1 MPDDARLHCCD
12 EREKQMSSEK
22 IVPILSGLRYR
33 AHSAERSAAKGEAN
47 DNAAQHAGVVSLR
60 ERAGNK
66 RGAKE
71 ALSKGGRDRTVQ
83 KAKMQKAV
91 SVVVPTCGRADL
103 LDRCLGALGRQ
114 DLPASRY
121 EIIVVDDGPHPRTRR
136 LVERWARGMRDRD
149 LVIRYIANE
158 GPHGPAAARNKGW
171 RAAQAPV
178 IAFTDDDTV
187 PTPGWLS
194 NGLSLFDDTV
204 HVICGKVEM
213 PLPETPTDYERDA
226 RHLETAEF
234 VTANC
239 FCRKEVLEFINGFDE
254 RFRYA
259 WREDSDL
266 HFRLLGLQA
275 NILYAPQAV
284 VVHPVRPAPWGVS
297 ISQQKK
303 MIFDALLYKKH
314 PLLYRQKIRAT
325 PRWDYYLIVA
335 VLLMALVALIANE
348 YMIASVAGAVWAG
361 MTAQFML
368 TRLRGTTKTLSH
380 IAEMI
385 VTSILIPPHA
395 VFWRIVGALKF
406 RVLFV

>member
-1 MPDDARLHCCD
+1 
-12 EREKQMSSEK
+12 MSSDK
-22 IVPILSGLRYR
+22 IVPIISGIRHRLH
-33 AHSAERSAAKGEAN
+33 AAERWEINSEAN
-47 DNAAQHAGVVSLR
+47 KNAAQHVNSAALR
-60 ERAGNK
+60 ERAG
-66 RGAKE
+66 RP
-71 ALSKGGRDRTVQ
+71 ALGSKSATDRPAR
-83 KAKMQKAV
+83 KGKHHKAV
-91 SVVVPTCGRADL
+91 SVVVPTCGRTDL
-103 LDRCLGALGRQ
+103 LNRCLDALSRQ
-114 DLPASRY
+114 DLQATRY
-121 EIIVVDDGPHPRTRR
+121 EIIVVDDGPRPHTRR
-136 LVERWARGMRDRD
+136 LVERWERAMREKD
-149 LVIRYIANE
+149 LDVIYIANH

-171 RAAQAPV
+171 RAAQASI

-194 NGLSLFDDTV
+194 NGLALFDETV
-204 HVICGKVEM
+204 HAVCGKVEM
-213 PLPETPTDYERDA
+213 PLPTTPTDYERDA

-254 RFRYA
+254 RFRFA

-275 NILYAPQAV
+275 NILSAPQAV

-297 ISQQKK
+297 VSQQKK

-314 PLLYRQKIRAT
+314 PLLYRQKIRAA

-335 VLLMALVALIANE
+335 VLVMAVAALLVGEYVVALT
-348 YMIASVAGAVWAG
+348 AGAIWLA
-361 MTAQFML
+361 MTSLFL
-368 TRLRGTTKTLSH
+368 VKRLRGTTKTFSH
-380 IAEMI
+380 IAEMV

-395 VFWRIVGALKF
+395 VFWRMVGALKF